1 MTDRRE
7 LFYDLRDANESVHL
21 ANKIEMNQKQ
31 PLNDHMR
38 KVYKIVVAVHYK
50 Q

>member
-21 ANKIEMNQKQ
+21 ANKIELSLKQ
-31 PLNDHMR
+31 PLNEHSR
-38 KVYKIVVAVHYK
+38 KVYKIVVAVHY
-50 Q
+50 